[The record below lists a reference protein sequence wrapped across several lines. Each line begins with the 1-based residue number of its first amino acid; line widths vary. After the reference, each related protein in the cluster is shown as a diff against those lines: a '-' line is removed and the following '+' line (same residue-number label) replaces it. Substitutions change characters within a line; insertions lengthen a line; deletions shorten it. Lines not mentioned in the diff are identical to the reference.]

1 MSCFGNFDN
10 LLYLL
15 GFKTEEQDVVTEIP
29 VEKKKRK
36 FFRRRKNGDKKK
48 RKKRRQKGGRLR
60 RFMKRK
66 STNLSSSSA
75 ETVASELSTS
85 SDDCETN
92 EKELQR
98 RFPQSTF
105 AERKRFLQGRTLIR
119 ATEKMDIYMK
129 WRNDYDLDRAKQVMS
144 KNRQGVTDEDTWD
157 FAVNWASKQSKQS
170 LKQEK
175 SLPRIVKFGRG
186 RNDLRTKDSK
196 RLVQVL
202 PGMIDKKMAPLE
214 FYALCVAIYLDM
226 KLDRNS
232 DESIYILVDVRAGVG
247 WPNGSPTSLIPFVK
261 NLIRILSD
269 TMPERMCQTHVFPI
283 PTIAKPIWSI
293 YKKSLDEK
301 LVKKVNVF
309 WGAANADSPLPKSL
323 RFQCSDSLTSKL
335 LQALEES
342 RFDEFLL

>member
-1 MSCFGNFDN
+1 MSCFGSFDN

-15 GFKTEEQDVVTEIP
+15 GLKTEQDVVTEIP
-29 VEKKKRK
+29 VEKKKRR
-36 FFRRRKNGDKKK
+36 FFHRRKNGDKKK
-48 RKKRRQKGGRLR
+48 RKKRRKQGWRMR
-60 RFMKRK
+60 RFIKRK
-66 STNLSSSSA
+66 NTTLSSSSA
-75 ETVASELSTS
+75 ETIASVHSTS
-85 SDDCETN
+85 SDYYKTN

-98 RFPQSTF
+98 RFPLSTY

-119 ATEKMDIYMK
+119 ATEKMDIYMN
-129 WRNDYDLDRAKQVMS
+129 WRKDYDLDRAKQVMS
-144 KNRQGVTDEDTWD
+144 KNRQGVTDEDTWN
-157 FAVNWASKQSKQS
+157 FAVNWASKHSKQS
-170 LKQEK
+170 LKQEIF
-175 SLPRIVKFGRG
+175 LPRIVKFGKG

-202 PGMIDKKMAPLE
+202 PGMIDKKLAPLE

-261 NLIRILSD
+261 NLIRLLSD
-269 TMPERMCQTHVFPI
+269 TMPERMCQTQVFPI
-283 PTIAKPIWSI
+283 PSVAKPIWSI
-293 YKKSLDEK
+293 YKKFLDEK

-323 RFQCSDSLTSKL
+323 RFQCSDSLNSKL
-335 LQALEES
+335 LQNLEDS
-342 RFDEFLL
+342 RFDEFIL